1 MTNDEIIC
9 PHCGESIASDHI
21 FTREELAKMDTATY
35 EKNRN
40 VILTQMANGKL
51 I

>member
-9 PHCGESIASDHI
+9 PHCGKTVTAEHI
-21 FTREELAKMDTATY
+21 FTRKELAKMDTETY